1 MMAIT
6 NLRTPMK
13 YFDLTLLLILLF
25 FILCTVDLMLFE
37 LKDFNNLLFRKI
49 VFEDAY
55 LMVGELAIEGNCI
68 FYLISDMM
76 KLNVNQLD
84 NP

>member
-1 MMAIT
+1 
-6 NLRTPMK
+6 MK
-13 YFDLTLLLILLF
+13 YFDLTLLLTLF
-25 FILCTVDLMLFE
+25 LILCKIKILHLE
-37 LKDFNNLLFRKI
+37 LKDFNSLWFRI
-49 VFEDAY
+49 VVFEDAY

-68 FYLISDMM
+68 FYLISDVM

>member
-1 MMAIT
+1 M
-6 NLRTPMK
+6 
-13 YFDLTLLLILLF
+13 
-25 FILCTVDLMLFE
+25 V
-37 LKDFNNLLFRKI
+37 

-76 KLNVNQLD
+76 KLNINQLD
-84 NP
+84 NPWYKNVWNLSELTFALTPPLSENAYFH

>member
-13 YFDLTLLLILLF
+13 YFDLTLLLILFL
-25 FILCTVDLMLFE
+25 ILCKIKILLLE
-37 LKDFNNLLFRKI
+37 LKDFNSLLFRI
-49 VFEDAY
+49 VVFEDAY

>member
-1 MMAIT
+1 
-6 NLRTPMK
+6 MK
-13 YFDLTLLLILLF
+13 YFDLTLLLILFL
-25 FILCTVDLMLFE
+25 ILCKIKILLLE
-37 LKDFNNLLFRKI
+37 LKDFNSLLFRI
-49 VFEDAY
+49 VVFEDAY

>member
-1 MMAIT
+1 
-6 NLRTPMK
+6 MK

-37 LKDFNNLLFRKI
+37 PKDFNNLLFRKI